1 VSDADGE
8 LTAKQYDVMAAAY
21 RKANDARARDR
32 LGDCATVIRADLARP
47 LDFAASASTDLIV
60 SSLALH
66 YLENWDAPPRPELQE
81 REPAVGRRLTTAPA
95 FLFFRLTKA
104 QAT

>member
-1 VSDADGE
+1 MTRAPA
-8 LTAKQYDVMAAAY
+8 TAW
-21 RKANDARARDR
+21 
-32 LGDCATVIRADLARP
+32 ATAPRSSGPTWARP

-60 SSLALH
+60 SSLALLH

-81 REPAVGRRLTTAPA
+81 REPVVGRRLTTAPA